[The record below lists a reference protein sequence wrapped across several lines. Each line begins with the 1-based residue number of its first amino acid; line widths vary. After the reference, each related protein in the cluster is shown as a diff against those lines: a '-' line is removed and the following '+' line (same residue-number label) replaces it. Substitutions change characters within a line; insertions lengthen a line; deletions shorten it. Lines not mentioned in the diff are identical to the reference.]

1 MKKNLVFACLLFL
14 GSALFANVELDSY
27 FYGTVFNSKNI
38 TSDFADQLFSKTSF
52 RQGLDFGE
60 EDAVSI
66 FFGSRKHKLD
76 FGLGFLANFDFYSGQ
91 KVDSTNYTGT
101 GFNLGLGMG
110 PVFRYTFCE
119 KFSLFARPAFLMNA
133 HSFVFSDDQEITML
147 NDFRMTDFSIGADLN
162 VGARSWLINKEGF
175 HLGLAYGGNFI
186 FTGGA
191 GNFYT
196 QGYSVKDYKLT
207 TMAFKIYFGLCMN
220 FGDRGIDR

>member
-27 FYGTVFNSKNI
+27 FYGTVYNSKNI
-38 TSDFADQLFSKTSF
+38 TSDFAERLFNKTTF
-52 RQGLDFGE
+52 KQGLDFGE

-66 FFGSRKHKLD
+66 FFGSKPSKLD
-76 FGLGFLANFDFYSGQ
+76 LGLGFLTNFDVYSGQ
-91 KVDSTNYTGT
+91 TVGSESYKGI
-101 GFNLGLGMG
+101 GFNIGLGMG
-110 PVFRYTFCE
+110 PVVRYTFCD

-133 HSFVFSDDQEITML
+133 HSFGFSDDQEFTSETDVRI
-147 NDFRMTDFSIGADLN
+147 TDFSIGADLN
-162 VGARSWLINKEGF
+162 VGARSWLINTEGF

-196 QGYSVKDYKLT
+196 KGYSVKDYKLNT
-207 TMAFKIYFGLCMN
+207 IAFKIYFGLCMN